1 MIDIDNRKE
10 TLQSIVEN
18 LRNMKKILE
27 TANNGMRSAIQRANQ
42 QLVGNMQDL
51 GVQTSRQ
58 AILEVENSIQYVEK
72 SIWFTEELS
81 KILDE
86 YFQCVFEEV

>member
-58 AILEVENSIQYVEK
+58 AILEVENSIQYVDQ